1 MALACFVKSSILT
14 PIQEE
19 IMKRIVVI
27 GGGFAGLAAAAAAAR
42 RLDEAGAA
50 ASVKITLINRDPW
63 HVIRVRAYEQD
74 LSDTRV
80 ALADV
85 LDPIGAELI
94 VGEVSAIDAAART
107 VRIGSDRT
115 LAYDRLV
122 LAAGSQLQM
131 PDIPG
136 LTRHAFSVDTYQEGE
151 RLNQHLA
158 GLGRRPASAG
168 RDTVVVVGAG
178 LTGIEAACEMPEK
191 LKRGG
196 IRGGRVIIADGQPH
210 IGSNMGD
217 EARPVIE
224 KALRDLGIEMRPGI
238 RVEAADAGGV
248 TLSGGERIATETLVW
263 AGGMRASPLAA
274 MLPVER
280 DRFGRLPVDE
290 TMRVKGVAGVFAA
303 GDVAAA
309 VLDGTH
315 TSVMSCQHG
324 RPMGRFAG
332 TNVAGDL
339 LGLDMLP
346 LRIEHYV
353 TCLDLGPWGALYTEG
368 WDRRV
373 ALTGPAA
380 KKIKQTINC
389 VRIYPPRSRDRRE
402 ILEAAAP
409 VVQAPPLQRQPVAA
423 E

>member
-1 MALACFVKSSILT
+1 
-14 PIQEE
+14 
-19 IMKRIVVI
+19 MKQVVVI
-27 GGGFAGLAAAAAAAR
+27 GGGFAGLWAAAAAAR
-42 RLDEAGAA
+42 RLDEAGRTAD
-50 ASVKITLINRDPW
+50 VKITLVNRDPW

-74 LSDTRV
+74 ISDTRI

-85 LDPIGAELI
+85 LEPIGVELAI
-94 VGEVSAIDAAART
+94 GEVSAIDTGGRVVRT
-107 VRIGSDRT
+107 GSGRT
-115 LAYDRLV
+115 LGYDRLV
-122 LAAGSQLQM
+122 LAPGSQLQM

-136 LTRHAFSVDTYQEGE
+136 LASHAFSVDTYLEAE
-151 RLNQHLA
+151 RLNRHIA
-158 GLGRRPASAG
+158 GLPRRPASPG

-191 LKRGG
+191 LKRAG
-196 IRGGRVIIADGQPH
+196 IRGGRVIIADH
-210 IGSNMGD
+210 HSHVGSNMGD

-224 KALRDLGIEMRPGI
+224 TALHELGIETRTGI
-238 RVEAADAGGV
+238 KVEAVDAGGV
-248 TLSGGERIATETLVW
+248 MLAGGERIATETLVW

-290 TMRVKGVAGVFAA
+290 YMRVKGVDGVFAA

-309 VLDGTH
+309 MLDGTH

-332 TNVAGDL
+332 YNAAGDL

-368 WDRRV
+368 WDRRL
-373 ALTGPAA
+373 ALSGAEA
-380 KKIKQTINC
+380 KTIKQTINC
-389 VRIYPPRSRDRRE
+389 VRIYPPRTRDRRA
-402 ILEAAAP
+402 ILDAAAP
-409 VVQAPPLQRQPVAA
+409 VVQAPPLLRRSVAA

>member
-1 MALACFVKSSILT
+1 
-14 PIQEE
+14 
-19 IMKRIVVI
+19 
-27 GGGFAGLAAAAAAAR
+27 
-42 RLDEAGAA
+42 
-50 ASVKITLINRDPW
+50 
-63 HVIRVRAYEQD
+63 
-74 LSDTRV
+74 
-80 ALADV
+80 
-85 LDPIGAELI
+85 
-94 VGEVSAIDAAART
+94 
-107 VRIGSDRT
+107 
-115 LAYDRLV
+115 
-122 LAAGSQLQM
+122 
-131 PDIPG
+131 
-136 LTRHAFSVDTYQEGE
+136 
-151 RLNQHLA
+151 
-158 GLGRRPASAG
+158 
-168 RDTVVVVGAG
+168 
-178 LTGIEAACEMPEK
+178 
-191 LKRGG
+191 
-196 IRGGRVIIADGQPH
+196 
-210 IGSNMGD
+210 MGD
-217 EARPVIE
+217 EARTVIE

-315 TSVMSCQHG
+315 ASVMSCQHG

-332 TNVAGDL
+332 TNAAGDL

-346 LRIEHYV
+346 LRIENYV

-373 ALTGPAA
+373 ALTGPEA

-402 ILEAAAP
+402 ILDAYAP
-409 VVQAPPLQRQPVAA
+409 VVQAPPLLRQPVAA

>member
-1 MALACFVKSSILT
+1 
-14 PIQEE
+14 
-19 IMKRIVVI
+19 MKQIVVV
-27 GGGFAGLAAAAAAAR
+27 GGGFAGLWAAAAAAR
-42 RLDEAGAA
+42 RLDEAGGAA
-50 ASVKITLINRDPW
+50 ADVKITLVNRDPW

-74 LSDTRV
+74 ISDTRI

-85 LDPIGAELI
+85 LNPIGVELA

-107 VRIGSDRT
+107 VRIGPDWT

-122 LAAGSQLQM
+122 LAAGSALAM

-136 LTRHAFSVDTYQEGE
+136 LARHAFNVDTYQQAE

-158 GLGRRPASAG
+158 SLGRRPPSPG
-168 RDTVVVVGAG
+168 RDTVLVVGAG

-191 LKRGG
+191 LKRAG
-196 IRGGRVIIADGQPH
+196 IRGGRVIIADARPH
-210 IGSNMGD
+210 VGSDMGD

-224 KALRDLGIEMRPGI
+224 QALRDLGIETHTGI
-238 RVEAADAGGV
+238 KLEAADVGGI
-248 TLSGGERIATETLVW
+248 TLAGGERIATETIVW

-280 DRFGRLPVDE
+280 DRFGRVPVDE
-290 TMRVKGVAGVFAA
+290 FMRVRGVDGVFAA

-315 TSVMSCQHG
+315 ASVMSCQHG

-332 TNVAGDL
+332 YNAAGDL
-339 LGLDMLP
+339 IGLDLLP

-353 TCLDLGPWGALYTEG
+353 TCLDLGTWGALYTEG
-368 WDRRV
+368 WDRRLAV
-373 ALTGPAA
+373 SGAEA

-389 VRIYPPRSRDRRE
+389 IRIYPPRSHDRRE
-402 ILEAAAP
+402 ILDAAAP
-409 VVQAPPLQRQPVAA
+409 VVQAPPLRLQRAAA

>member
-1 MALACFVKSSILT
+1 
-14 PIQEE
+14 
-19 IMKRIVVI
+19 MKRIVVI

-42 RLDEAGAA
+42 RLDEAGASA
-50 ASVKITLINRDPW
+50 ANVKITLINRDPW

-85 LDPIGAELI
+85 LEPIGAELV
-94 VGEVSAIDAAART
+94 VGEVSAIDAAGRT
-107 VRIGSDRT
+107 VRIGADKT

-122 LAAGSQLQM
+122 LAPGSQLQM

-136 LTRHAFSVDTYQEGE
+136 LAQHAFSVDTYREGE

-158 GLGRRPASAG
+158 GLGHRPASPG

-191 LKRGG
+191 LKRAGV
-196 IRGGRVIIADGQPH
+196 RGGRVIIADGQPH

-217 EARPVIE
+217 EARTVIE
-224 KALRDLGIEMRPGI
+224 KALSDLGIEMRPGI
-238 RVEAADAGGV
+238 RVEAVDAGGV

-280 DRFGRLPVDE
+280 DRFGRVPVDE
-290 TMRVKGVAGVFAA
+290 CMRVKGVAGVFAA
-303 GDVAAA
+303 GDIAAA

-315 TSVMSCQHG
+315 ASVMSCQHG

-332 TNVAGDL
+332 TNAAADL
-339 LGLDMLP
+339 LGLDLLP

-373 ALTGPAA
+373 ALAGPEA

-402 ILEAAAP
+402 ILDAYAP
-409 VVQAPPLQRQPVAA
+409 VVQTPPLLRQPVAA

>member
-1 MALACFVKSSILT
+1 
-14 PIQEE
+14 
-19 IMKRIVVI
+19 MKRIVVI

-42 RLDEAGAA
+42 RLDEAGGSAA
-50 ASVKITLINRDPW
+50 DVKITLINRDPW
-63 HVIRVRAYEQD
+63 HCIRVRAYEQD

-85 LDPIGAELI
+85 LDPIGAELVI
-94 VGEVSAIDAAART
+94 GDVSAIDTAART
-107 VRIGSDRT
+107 VRIGSDKT

-122 LAAGSQLQM
+122 LAPGSQLQM

-136 LTRHAFSVDTYQEGE
+136 LAQHAFSVDTYLEGE

-158 GLGRRPASAG
+158 GLGRRTASPG

-191 LKRGG
+191 LKRAG
-196 IRGGRVIIADGQPH
+196 IHGGRVIIADGQPH

-217 EARPVIE
+217 EARTVIE
-224 KALRDLGIEMRPGI
+224 QALRNLGIEMRPGI

-263 AGGMRASPLAA
+263 AGGMRASPLSA

-280 DRFGRLPVDE
+280 DRFGRLAVDE
-290 TMRVKGVAGVFAA
+290 YLRVKGVTSVFAA

-315 TSVMSCQHG
+315 VSVMSCQHG

-332 TNVAGDL
+332 CNAASDL

-373 ALTGPAA
+373 ALSGPEA
-380 KKIKQTINC
+380 KKIKQTINR
-389 VRIYPPRSRDRRE
+389 VRIYPPRSRNRRE
-402 ILEAAAP
+402 ILDAYAPVVQSVALAAAP
-409 VVQAPPLQRQPVAA
+409 VAA

>member
-1 MALACFVKSSILT
+1 
-14 PIQEE
+14 
-19 IMKRIVVI
+19 MKRIVVI

-115 LAYDRLV
+115 LAYDGLV
-122 LAAGSQLQM
+122 LAAGSQLQI

-136 LTRHAFSVDTYQEGE
+136 LARHAFSVDTYQEGE

-217 EARPVIE
+217 EARTVIE

-274 MLPVER
+274 VLPVER

-315 TSVMSCQHG
+315 ASVMSCQHG

-332 TNVAGDL
+332 TNAAGDL

-373 ALTGPAA
+373 ALTGPEA

-402 ILEAAAP
+402 ILDAAAP
-409 VVQAPPLQRQPVAA
+409 VVQAPPLQRPPVAA

>member
-1 MALACFVKSSILT
+1 VK
-14 PIQEE
+14 Q
-19 IMKRIVVI
+19 IVVI

-42 RLDEAGAA
+42 RLDEAGDAA
-50 ASVKITLINRDPW
+50 ADVKITLINRDPW
-63 HVIRVRAYEQD
+63 NFIRVRAYEQD

-85 LDPIGAELI
+85 LEPIGVELAI
-94 VGEVSAIDAAART
+94 GEVTAIDIGTRV

-115 LAYDRLV
+115 LSYDRLV
-122 LAAGSQLQM
+122 LAAGSQLNM
-131 PDIPG
+131 PNIPG
-136 LTRHAFSVDTYQEGE
+136 LAHHAFSVDTYQDGE
-151 RLNQHLA
+151 RLNQHIA
-158 GLGRRPASAG
+158 SLGRRPTSPG
-168 RDTVVVVGAG
+168 RDTVVVAGAG

-191 LKRGG
+191 LARAG
-196 IRGGRVIIADGQPH
+196 IRGGRVIIADALPH

-224 KALRDLGIEMRPGI
+224 EALRHLGIEMRTGV
-238 RVEAADAGGV
+238 RLESADAGGI
-248 TLSGGERIATETLVW
+248 TLSSGERIATETLVW
-263 AGGMRASPLAA
+263 TAGVHASLLAT

-290 TMRVKGVAGVFAA
+290 YMRVESVAGVFAA
-303 GDVAAA
+303 GDIAAA

-332 TNVAGDL
+332 YNAAGDL
-339 LGLDMLP
+339 LGLKMLP

-368 WDRRV
+368 WDRRL
-373 ALTGPAA
+373 ALTGPEA
-380 KKIKQTINC
+380 KKTKQTINR
-389 VRIYPPRSRDRRE
+389 VRIYPPRNRDRRE
-402 ILEAAAP
+402 ILDAYAPVLTPSPLRLQRAAA
-409 VVQAPPLQRQPVAA
+409 